1 MLTPDMT
8 NTEFSLLPQ
17 SFLCLG
23 STVSVFGVSR
33 VGLSLL
39 VLDFACL
46 GFSLPLHD
54 YLRLGPPMSIF
65 GRSCSGPT
73 LLVFDH
79 SLFGSVASM
88 RVHTCLGLT
97 SPIVGMARLY
107 FPMSLLGI
115 AEFDSPLSLK
125 NWVVV
130 HHLNRPCQFQT
141 TATLASHLLCKA
153 SQELT
158 LQSLSWI
165 PCTQLSHCLYVASL
179 NQDPQHLHSAGWS
192 STPCCL
198 F

>member
-125 NWVVV
+125 NWVHPGVMMFV
-130 HHLNRPCQFQT
+130 FRG
-141 TATLASHLLCKA
+141 ASFESSMSVSDHSYFGL
-153 SQELT
+153 SPSV
-158 LQSLSWI
+158 QSLARIDPAVFVLDSLA
-165 PCTQLSHCLYVASL
+165 LSFRTV
-179 NQDPQHLHSAGWS
+179 
-192 STPCCL
+192 ST
-198 F
+198 